1 MASGMSGTPRPGRP
15 QAPAGAARP
24 SVLSATTGSAEL
36 DRLTLKAVAILAG
49 AVESCAGPSNMASHA
64 LQAVLKTRSRPA
76 LAFAGRAFDLLEP
89 RLRRRIAD
97 TADRAATD
105 LVRPALPRFLSAP
118 LKPVHWEVDYRK
130 PGVMVKKKEP

>member
-1 MASGMSGTPRPGRP
+1 MASGMSGPQQPGRP
-15 QAPAGAARP
+15 AAPGAARP
-24 SVLSATTGSAEL
+24 AVLSATGGGAEL

-97 TADRAATD
+97 TAGQAAHD

>member
-15 QAPAGAARP
+15 AAPAGPARP
-24 SVLSATTGSAEL
+24 AVFTATTGGSEL

-49 AVESCAGPSNMASHA
+49 AVESCVGPSNMASHA

-97 TADRAATD
+97 TADRAATE

>member
-15 QAPAGAARP
+15 AAPGGRRP
-24 SVLSATTGSAEL
+24 DVLSAVTGGAEL
-36 DRLTLKAVAILAG
+36 DRVTLKAVAILAG

-97 TADRAATD
+97 TADRAAQD

>member
-15 QAPAGAARP
+15 AAPAGTRTAGPAGAAGGP
-24 SVLSATTGSAEL
+24 EL
-36 DRLTLKAVAILAG
+36 DRVTLKAVAILAG

-76 LAFAGRAFDLLEP
+76 LAFAGRAFELLEP

-97 TADRAATD
+97 TADRAAQD

-130 PGVMVKKKEP
+130 PGIAPKKKEP